1 MRRALRCLAFL
12 ALVPSL
18 AGCGGSQEPSERDI
32 WYTTSLRPGTVDPET
47 QGERELLARMGR
59 VPVSQPVTFAGQT
72 FVVDAPYAAASGRLC
87 RSVRVEGGR
96 DVALKLACEED
107 SGWVFVPDVYAGA
120 GAEVAHTA
128 EGAP

>member
-1 MRRALRCLAFL
+1 MLGFVRCLACL
-12 ALVPSL
+12 AVLASL

-47 QGERELLARMGR
+47 QGERELLARMER

-96 DVALKLACEED
+96 EVALKLACEEG
-107 SGWVFVPDVYAGA
+107 SGWVFVPDVFEG
-120 GAEVAHTA
+120 GAEGTVQTA
-128 EGAP
+128 EAAQ